1 MTETIDN
8 AKVQTHKTADN
19 IQEIQVTKCVD
30 CRGENCPIPLLE
42 TRRAVIKGQKGDVI
56 RVIGD
61 HESSKLEIPMAL
73 ESLKCAIIDVKDD
86 GKEWSITFRI

>member
-42 TRRAVIKGQKGDVI
+42 TRRAVIKGRKGDVI
-56 RVIGD
+56 RVNNRDIFS
-61 HESSKLEIPMAL
+61 ERIL
-73 ESLKCAIIDVKDD
+73 D
-86 GKEWSITFRI
+86 GLNAGCHYS